1 VPRLLCTTQ
10 TSSSVI
16 FFVTI
21 RRPPRSTLF
30 PYTTLFR
37 SAALLKE
44 GVQFLFHEGFHG
56 FKTREH
62 VELFDALE
70 MVDLKP
76 LSQEMLQLRSE
87 EHTSELQSRENLV
100 CRLLLEKKKDN
111 DTDYQKYQ
119 NK

>member
-1 VPRLLCTTQ
+1 GDRIQQEVHQ
-10 TSSSVI
+10 GG
-16 FFVTI
+16 FG
-21 RRPPRSTLF
+21 
-30 PYTTLFR
+30 

-76 LSQEMLQLRSE
+76 LSQEMLQLLLKLRAGHDLADGLGNPSGIEPISE
-87 EHTSELQSRENLV
+87 GFLPQPCGGGTV
-100 CRLLLEKKKDN
+100 
-111 DTDYQKYQ
+111 QKAERQ
-119 NK
+119 KLCDLI